1 MSANMEQIKSE
12 HQEQK
17 YLSRVE
23 EKMNKRLVD
32 LEEHIEKSKRN
43 IKEQKEFI
51 WENTSDM
58 DREEF
63 LENKQSVELDTMLL
77 DFDIKN
83 KQILERSID
92 SPYFGKLQFEF
103 DETGEK
109 RPVYI
114 GLMGFHPDDV
124 DWPLVFDWR
133 APISA
138 LYYEHEKGPGG
149 YLAPDGRIYGTI
161 LEKKQFLIQKQK
173 MQYML
178 DTDLRIDD
186 DILRRELGAHA
197 DGKMRQVAAT
207 IQKEQNE
214 IIRNNTAKTLV
225 INGCAGSGKT
235 VVALHRVAWLLYNRR
250 KYLKSDHVLILSPN
264 ALFSDYISKVLP
276 ELGEDNVP
284 EKEWDDIMTD
294 LLLLEDS
301 YEDTNDQIRIM
312 LGCTDPEDS
321 RMKRI
326 RYKSSVSYFHQL
338 NTFIK
343 GRKKDTKSN
352 QTVLVYLEFLNEIG
366 KEHPELREYRNE
378 QNEICYEDV
387 LAVFY
392 LQIKLYG
399 CGCYRGIKHLVVDE
413 MQDYSIFQYAILKEL
428 FDCPKTIL
436 GDVNQTLIEEHDVIH
451 ALTELFPEAT
461 LLEMKKSYRCTEEIT
476 RFSSR
481 IVGEKDILPFK
492 RHGKEPVVI
501 RSEDEEKQKQKVK
514 EILQKI
520 SQNDIYKEQTVAVLC
535 DDEEECM
542 RLYDELKECMD
553 ISLIRETTTVY
564 KEGISILPR
573 YLAKGLEF
581 DTAVVYSTEEKP
593 ENQMSRHAFYIACT
607 RALHELYVLHTGG
620 LDVYLI

>member
-1 MSANMEQIKSE
+1 MSGKIEQMQSE
-12 HQEQK
+12 QLEQR
-17 YLSRVE
+17 YLSKVE
-23 EKMNKRLVD
+23 EKMDRRLKE
-32 LEEHIEKSKRN
+32 LEGHIEKWKKN

-83 KQILERSID
+83 KQMLERSID
-92 SPYFGKLQFEF
+92 SPYFGKVQFKFE
-103 DETGEK
+103 ETGEK
-109 RPVYI
+109 KPVYI
-114 GLMGFHPDDV
+114 GLMGFHPDNEE
-124 DWPLVFDWR
+124 WPLIFDWR
-133 APISA
+133 APISS

-149 YLAPDGRIYGTI
+149 YLAPEGRINGKI
-161 LEKKQFLIQKQK
+161 LEKKQFQIKKQK

-186 DILRRELGAHA
+186 DVLRRELGEHA
-197 DGKMRQVAAT
+197 EGKMRQVAAT

-214 IIRNNTAKTLV
+214 IIRNNTAKTLI

-264 ALFSDYISKVLP
+264 ALFSDYISQVLP
-276 ELGEDNVP
+276 ELGENNVP
-284 EKEWDDIMTD
+284 EKEWDDLMAD
-294 LLLLEDS
+294 LLMLEDS
-301 YEDTNDQIRIM
+301 YEYKNDQVHVI
-312 LGCTDPEDS
+312 LSCDNPEDN

-326 RYKSSVSYFHQL
+326 SYKSSISYFNQL
-338 NTFIK
+338 NVFLK
-343 GRKKDTKSN
+343 GRKKDNKSN
-352 QTVLVYLEFLNEIG
+352 QTVSVYMEFLNEIG
-366 KEHPELREYRNE
+366 KKHPEMKEYRNE
-378 QNEICYEDV
+378 QGEICYEDV

-436 GDVNQTLIEEHDVIH
+436 GDVNQTLIPEQDVIY
-451 ALTELFPEAT
+451 ALTELFPEST
-461 LLEMKKSYRCTEEIT
+461 FLEMKKSYRCTDEIT
-476 RFSSR
+476 RFSNQ
-481 IVGEKDILPFK
+481 IIGGKDILPFE

-501 RSEDEEKQKQKVK
+501 RSDNKEQQKQKVK
-514 EILQKI
+514 EILQKLI
-520 SQNDIYKEQTVAVLC
+520 QNKENEEQTIAVLC

-542 RLYDELKECMD
+542 RLYDELKNEMK
-553 ISLIRETTTVY
+553 ISLVRETTTVY
-564 KEGISILPR
+564 KEGISILPK

-581 DTAVVYSTEEKP
+581 DVAVVYNTEDKP
-593 ENQMSRHAFYIACT
+593 ENRISRYAFYIACT
-607 RALHELYVLHTGG
+607 RALHELYVLHIGG
-620 LDVYLI
+620 LDVYL

>member
-1 MSANMEQIKSE
+1 MSGKIEQMQSE
-12 HQEQK
+12 QLEQR
-17 YLSRVE
+17 YLSKVE
-23 EKMNKRLVD
+23 EKMDRRLKE
-32 LEEHIEKSKRN
+32 LEGHIEKWKKN

-63 LENKQSVELDTMLL
+63 LENKQSVGLDTMLL

-83 KQILERSID
+83 KQMLERSID
-92 SPYFGKLQFEF
+92 SPYFGKVQFKFE
-103 DETGEK
+103 ETGEK
-109 RPVYI
+109 KPVYI
-114 GLMGFHPDDV
+114 GLMGFHPDNEE
-124 DWPLVFDWR
+124 WPLIFDWR
-133 APISA
+133 APISS

-149 YLAPDGRIYGTI
+149 YLAPEGRIYGNI
-161 LEKKQFLIQKQK
+161 LEKKQFQIKQQK

-186 DILRRELGAHA
+186 DVLRRELGEHA
-197 DGKMRQVAAT
+197 EGKMRQVAAT

-214 IIRNNTAKTLV
+214 IIRNNTAKTLI

-264 ALFSDYISKVLP
+264 ALFSDYISQVLP

-284 EKEWDDIMTD
+284 EKEWDDLMAD
-294 LLLLEDS
+294 LLMLEDS
-301 YEDTNDQIRIM
+301 YEYKNDQVHVI
-312 LGCTDPEDS
+312 LSCDNPGDN

-326 RYKSSVSYFHQL
+326 SYKSSISYFNQL
-338 NTFIK
+338 NAFLK
-343 GRKKDTKSN
+343 GRKKDNKSN
-352 QTVLVYLEFLNEIG
+352 QTVCVYMEFLNEIG
-366 KEHPELREYRNE
+366 KKHPEMKEYRNE
-378 QNEICYEDV
+378 QGEICYEDV

-436 GDVNQTLIEEHDVIH
+436 GDVNQTLIPEQDVIY
-451 ALTELFPEAT
+451 ALTELFPEST
-461 LLEMKKSYRCTEEIT
+461 FLEMKKSYRCTEEIT
-476 RFSSR
+476 RFSNR
-481 IVGEKDILPFK
+481 IIGGKDILPFE

-501 RSEDEEKQKQKVK
+501 RSDNEEQQKQKVK
-514 EILQKI
+514 EILQKL
-520 SQNDIYKEQTVAVLC
+520 SQNKENEEQTIAVLC

-542 RLYDELKECMD
+542 RLYDELKNEMK
-553 ISLIRETTTVY
+553 IYLVRETTTVY
-564 KEGISILPR
+564 KEGISILPK

-581 DTAVVYSTEEKP
+581 DVAVVYSTEDKP
-593 ENQMSRHAFYIACT
+593 ENRISRYAFYIACT
-607 RALHELYVLHTGG
+607 RALHELYVLHIGG
-620 LDVYLI
+620 LDVYL

>member
-1 MSANMEQIKSE
+1 MSGKIEQMQSE
-12 HQEQK
+12 QLEQR
-17 YLSRVE
+17 YLSKVE
-23 EKMNKRLVD
+23 EKMDRRLKE
-32 LEEHIEKSKRN
+32 LEGHIEKWKKN

-63 LENKQSVELDTMLL
+63 LENKQSVGLDTMLL

-83 KQILERSID
+83 KQMLERSID
-92 SPYFGKLQFEF
+92 SPYFGKVQFKFE
-103 DETGEK
+103 ETGEK
-109 RPVYI
+109 KPVYI
-114 GLMGFHPDDV
+114 GLMGFHPDNEE
-124 DWPLVFDWR
+124 WPLIFDWR
-133 APISA
+133 APISS

-149 YLAPDGRIYGTI
+149 YLAPEGRIYGNI
-161 LEKKQFLIQKQK
+161 LEKKQFQIKKQK

-186 DILRRELGAHA
+186 DVLRRELGEHA
-197 DGKMRQVAAT
+197 EGKMRQVAAT
-207 IQKEQNE
+207 IQKEQNK
-214 IIRNNTAKTLV
+214 IIRNNTAKTLI

-264 ALFSDYISKVLP
+264 ALFSDYISQVLP

-284 EKEWDDIMTD
+284 EKEWDDLMAD
-294 LLLLEDS
+294 LLMLEDS
-301 YEDTNDQIRIM
+301 YEYKNDQVHVI
-312 LGCTDPEDS
+312 LSCDNPGDN

-326 RYKSSVSYFHQL
+326 SYKSSISYFNQL
-338 NTFIK
+338 NAFLK
-343 GRKKDTKSN
+343 GRKKDNKSN
-352 QTVLVYLEFLNEIG
+352 QTVCVYMEFLNEIG
-366 KEHPELREYRNE
+366 KKHPEMKEYRNE
-378 QNEICYEDV
+378 QGEICYEDV

-436 GDVNQTLIEEHDVIH
+436 GDVNQTLIPEQDVIY
-451 ALTELFPEAT
+451 ALTELFPEST
-461 LLEMKKSYRCTEEIT
+461 FLEMKKSYRCTEEIT
-476 RFSSR
+476 RFSNR
-481 IVGEKDILPFK
+481 IIGGKDILPFE

-501 RSEDEEKQKQKVK
+501 RSDNEEQQKQKVK
-514 EILQKI
+514 EILQKL
-520 SQNDIYKEQTVAVLC
+520 SQNKENEEQTIAVLC

-542 RLYDELKECMD
+542 RLYDELKNEMK
-553 ISLIRETTTVY
+553 IYLVRETTTVY
-564 KEGISILPR
+564 KEGISILPK

-581 DTAVVYSTEEKP
+581 DVAVVYSTEDKP
-593 ENQMSRHAFYIACT
+593 ENRISRYAFYIACT
-607 RALHELYVLHTGG
+607 RALHELYVLHIGG
-620 LDVYLI
+620 LDVYL

>member
-1 MSANMEQIKSE
+1 MSGKIEQMQSE
-12 HQEQK
+12 QLEQR
-17 YLSRVE
+17 YLSKVE
-23 EKMNKRLVD
+23 EKMDRRLKE
-32 LEEHIEKSKRN
+32 LEGHIEKWKKN

-63 LENKQSVELDTMLL
+63 LENKQSVGLDTMLL

-83 KQILERSID
+83 KQMLERSID
-92 SPYFGKLQFEF
+92 SPYFGKVQFKFE
-103 DETGEK
+103 ETGEK
-109 RPVYI
+109 KPVYI
-114 GLMGFHPDDV
+114 GLMGFHPDNEE
-124 DWPLVFDWR
+124 WPLIFDWR
-133 APISA
+133 APISS

-149 YLAPDGRIYGTI
+149 YLAPEGRIYGNI
-161 LEKKQFLIQKQK
+161 LEKKQFQIKKQK

-186 DILRRELGAHA
+186 DVLRRELGEHA
-197 DGKMRQVAAT
+197 EGKMRQVAAT

-214 IIRNNTAKTLV
+214 IIRNNTAKTLI

-264 ALFSDYISKVLP
+264 ALFSDYISQVLP

-284 EKEWDDIMTD
+284 EKEWDDLMAD
-294 LLLLEDS
+294 LLMLEDS
-301 YEDTNDQIRIM
+301 YEYKNDQVHVI
-312 LGCTDPEDS
+312 LSCDNPGDN

-326 RYKSSVSYFHQL
+326 SYKSSISYFNQL
-338 NTFIK
+338 NAFLK
-343 GRKKDTKSN
+343 GRKKDNKSN
-352 QTVLVYLEFLNEIG
+352 QTVCVYMEFLNEIG
-366 KEHPELREYRNE
+366 KKHPEMKEYRNE
-378 QNEICYEDV
+378 QGEICYEDV

-436 GDVNQTLIEEHDVIH
+436 GDVNQTLIPEQDVIY
-451 ALTELFPEAT
+451 ALTELFPEST
-461 LLEMKKSYRCTEEIT
+461 FLEMKKSYRCTEEIT
-476 RFSSR
+476 RFSNR
-481 IVGEKDILPFK
+481 IIGGKDILPFE

-501 RSEDEEKQKQKVK
+501 RSDNEEQQKQKVK
-514 EILQKI
+514 EILQKL
-520 SQNDIYKEQTVAVLC
+520 SQNKENEEQTIAVLC

-542 RLYDELKECMD
+542 RLYDELKNEMK
-553 ISLIRETTTVY
+553 IYLVRETTTVY
-564 KEGISILPR
+564 KEGISILPK

-581 DTAVVYSTEEKP
+581 DVAVVYSTEDKP
-593 ENQMSRHAFYIACT
+593 ENRISRYAFYIACT
-607 RALHELYVLHTGG
+607 RALHELYVLHIGG
-620 LDVYLI
+620 LDVYL